1 MGHRFSLRLSRQ
13 CSQSGCNGTSSPAVS
28 WWAIRVVFGT
38 AIGIPIECTN
48 TLWPRTRAWRPE
60 KVQKGAFAIHP
71 QFSEAFCGVGGR
83 RYTSSICNPERAA
96 TRSFQSILKSG
107 RYALLPKP
115 HWVGCRIGGPQS
127 AVVHQHGYV
136 GQCVRD
142 LARNASYEAPRLAS
156 KPTPVARA
164 SSSNPACVALAQRIR
179 EGGRCR
185 AGRFCNAR
193 GRCYGNSACRLCETR

>member
-1 MGHRFSLRLSRQ
+1 M
-13 CSQSGCNGTSSPAVS
+13 
-28 WWAIRVVFGT
+28 
-38 AIGIPIECTN
+38 
-48 TLWPRTRAWRPE
+48 
-60 KVQKGAFAIHP
+60 
-71 QFSEAFCGVGGR
+71 GGR
-83 RYTSSICNPERAA
+83 RYASSICNPERAA
-96 TRSFQSILKSG
+96 TRSFQSILRSG
-107 RYALLPKP
+107 RYALLPNP
-115 HWVGCRIGGPQS
+115 RGVCRIGGPES

-164 SSSNPACVALAQRIR
+164 AANRDDPACVALDQRVR
-179 EGGRCR
+179 EWQGRCR

>member
-1 MGHRFSLRLSRQ
+1 MSRRVLLVSLVAARY
-13 CSQSGCNGTSSPAVS
+13 TITTAVED
-28 WWAIRVVFGT
+28 AADATT
-38 AIGIPIECTN
+38 AI
-48 TLWPRTRAWRPE
+48 TRP
-60 KVQKGAFAIHP
+60 G
-71 QFSEAFCGVGGR
+71 
-83 RYTSSICNPERAA
+83 Y
-96 TRSFQSILKSG
+96 
-107 RYALLPKP
+107 
-115 HWVGCRIGGPQS
+115 
-127 AVVHQHGYV
+127 GYV
-136 GQCVRD
+136 GECVRD